1 MTSFFV
7 QFEKVG
13 CGLLREAK
21 WKEGEWAVLVEA
33 KGMKKEYRSWK
44 TEVNTAALT
53 IISCHGLVANS
64 LPIVSTLS
72 VA

>member
-1 MTSFFV
+1 MVFQHSPVVHMVFFEESSLPWTHRCDSFRM

-33 KGMKKEYRSWK
+33 KGKEK
-44 TEVNTAALT
+44 N
-53 IISCHGLVANS
+53 
-64 LPIVSTLS
+64 VS
-72 VA
+72 V